1 MAKDTQTLIK
11 KFVEKWTEKDFYAED
26 ENTSNFWTDLLN
38 ALGVEN
44 ITDFVIYQK
53 KVKKIKGS
61 GRIDVYLPKSKV
73 LIEQKN
79 SNVDIENSSDAFI
92 QAKEYNDDLPNNER
106 PNWIITCNFREFF
119 VYDMNLDNREREA
132 QKQKILVKDLNKKY
146 HLLKFLVDAG
156 KNISHEMELSI
167 KAGNLVGRLYDLL
180 LPRYK
185 NPDDPQTLQSLNQL
199 CVRIVF
205 CLFAEDAELFL
216 HNTKTSFHDYLAPI
230 PAQFLRDA
238 LIKLFNVLDT
248 KQEERDEYLQ
258 DDLKYFPYVNG
269 GLFSNKNIEIPQ
281 FTEEIKELILQKAS
295 AEFDWSDIS
304 PTIFGAVFESTLN
317 PETRRSGG
325 MHYTSIE
332 NIHKVIDPLF
342 LDDLKNELKN
352 CKTTKEL
359 LKFQD
364 KISKLTFL
372 DPACGSGN
380 FLTETYISLRNL
392 ENDVIRQLQKL
403 GQANLINPIKVSIN
417 QFYGI
422 EINDFAVSVAKTAL
436 WIAELQQQRKT
447 NEISQDFEIE
457 YLPLKE
463 YNNIK
468 EANALRI
475 DWNDVIQAD
484 KLNYIIGNPPFVGV
498 RKKSKEHANDMI
510 NTLGKDWKSIG
521 NIDYVACWYLKTVK
535 LMHENN
541 KILAALVSTNSITQ
555 GEQVFILWTPL
566 IEKYNIKINFAY
578 RTFKWNSESNSKAQV
593 HCVIIGFSLK
603 EVKKECYLYDEFGNC
618 KECKHINPYLIE
630 GDDIIIESR
639 TKTLFSAPKINFG
652 NMAIDNGCLSKYS
665 VEEKDELIKK
675 YPESEKYFR
684 KFLGSEEYINNK
696 ERWCLWLLGAN
707 PADIKKIPPIYEA
720 VKNVKEFRL
729 KSTALA
735 TKKKAEIPYEFFFIS
750 QPDTNYIILPRVS
763 SENRKYVPMGI
774 LPPST
779 IASDRCS
786 IIPNAEIYHF
796 GILTSSVHMA
806 WMRTVAGRLK
816 SDYLYSGKIVY
827 NNFPWIENATEE
839 QKAKIEKTAQ
849 AILDARALYPNNSL
863 ADLYDEDLM
872 PIELRKAHNAN
883 DREVLKLYGMKTDI
897 EESEIVSK
905 LFKMYQEKINE
916 IRKK

>member
-1 MAKDTQTLIK
+1 MAKDIQTLIK

-132 QKQKILVKDLNKKY
+132 QKQKILVKDLNKEY
-146 HLLKFLVDAG
+146 HLLEFLIDTS
-156 KNISHEMELSI
+156 KNISREMELSI
-167 KAGNLVGRLYDLL
+167 KAGDLVGKMYDLL

-185 NPDDPQTLQSLNQL
+185 NPEDPHTLQSLNQL

-258 DDLKYFPYVNG
+258 DELKYFPYVNG

-475 DWNDVIQAD
+475 DWNDVIKAD
-484 KLNYIIGNPPFVGV
+484 KLNYIIGNPPFIGGMIMDAEQKKDMHNLFGDKIKGVG
-498 RKKSKEHANDMI
+498 E
-510 NTLGKDWKSIG
+510 L
-521 NIDYVACWYLKTVK
+521 DYVGAWYRKAVTYMKNTYIKT
-535 LMHENN
+535 
-541 KILAALVSTNSITQ
+541 AFVSSNSITQ
-555 GEQVFILWTPL
+555 GEQVAILWEQLMQEGL
-566 IEKYNIKINFAY
+566 IINFAW
-578 RTFKWNSESNSKAQV
+578 RTFIWDSESSSKAHV
-593 HCVIIGFSLK
+593 HCVIIGFSLFQDNK
-603 EVKKECYLYDEFGNC
+603 QKKIYSDDSIQFVNNINGYLTDAQNIFIYN
-618 KECKHINPYLIE
+618 
-630 GDDIIIESR
+630 R
-639 TKTLFSAPKINFG
+639 KTPICSVPEMNFG
-652 NMAIDNGCLSKYS
+652 NMPRDGGGLILS
-665 VEEKDELIKK
+665 EAEKDELISKEPLSK
-675 YPESEKYFR
+675 QWIHLL
-684 KFLGSEEYINNK
+684 LGAEEYIKNK
-696 ERWCLWLLGAN
+696 KRYCLWLVGAN
-707 PADIKKIPPIYEA
+707 PSEIKQCPTVMKRIEI
-720 VKNVKEFRL
+720 VRQMRL
-729 KSTALA
+729 NSKAASTRKLA
-735 TKKKAEIPYEFFFIS
+735 ETPTLFAQRT
-750 QPDTNYIILPRVS
+750 QPEGVDYILVPRVS
-763 SENRKYVPMGI
+763 SENRKYVPMGFI
-774 LPPST
+774 DKS
-779 IASDRCS
+779 IKVNDSVQ
-786 IIPNAEIYHF
+786 IIPNAELYHF
-796 GILTSSVHMA
+796 GILTSIVHMA
-806 WMRTVAGRLK
+806 WMRTIAGRLK
-816 SDYLYSGKIVY
+816 SDYRYSKEIVY
-827 NNFPWIENATEE
+827 NNFPWIEDITDN
-839 QKAKIEKTAQ
+839 QKVKIEKTAQ
-849 AILDARALYPNNSL
+849 AILDARKLYSDSSL
-863 ADLYDEDLM
+863 ATLYDEKTM
-872 PIELRKAHNAN
+872 PIELRKAHNTN

-916 IRKK
+916 IK

>member
-1 MAKDTQTLIK
+1 MNVKAVQSFIDKWSNKDNFSEISSTQL
-11 KFVEKWTEKDFYAED
+11 FWLELLSLFDVEKPTEFIEFEKPVTLDNNHF
-26 ENTSNFWTDLLN
+26 
-38 ALGVEN
+38 
-44 ITDFVIYQK
+44 
-53 KVKKIKGS
+53 
-61 GRIDVYLPKSKV
+61 GRIDAYIAETKV
-73 LIEQKN
+73 LIEQKKIGVELDKL
-79 SNVDIENSSDAFI
+79 SADGKWTPYQ
-92 QAKEYNDDLPNNER
+92 QAKEYSNALPLDQKPR
-106 PNWIITCNFREFF
+106 WIITCNFSEFHI
-119 VYDMNLDNREREA
+119 YDMNSARPEKS
-132 QKQKILVKDLNKKY
+132 KQVVLLKNLAKEYNK
-146 HLLKFLVDAG
+146 LKFLVDAAM

-167 KAGNLVGRLYDLL
+167 KAGDLVGKMYDLL

-403 GQANLINPIKVSIN
+403 GQANLINPIKVTIN

-475 DWNDVIQAD
+475 DWNDVIQSD
-484 KLNYIIGNPPFVGV
+484 KLNYIIGNPPFVGAYLN
-498 RKKSKEHANDMI
+498 SKEQKQEIVD
-510 NTLGKDWKSIG
+510 LFGKIKLS
-521 NIDYVACWYLKTVK
+521 NSIDYVSGWFYKASEMMYK
-535 LMHENN
+535 NN
-541 KILAALVSTNSITQ
+541 EIRTALVSTNSITQ
-555 GEQVFILWTPL
+555 GEQVYPIWHTLF
-566 IEKYNIKINFAY
+566 ERFNIKIDFAW
-578 RTFKWNSESNSKAQV
+578 RTFRWDSESSSKAHV
-593 HCVIIGFSLK
+593 HCVIIGFSSRAK
-603 EVKKECYLYDEFGNC
+603 ENKCHLYDEQGSY
-618 KECKHINPYLIE
+618 KECKNINPYLIE
-630 GDDIIIESR
+630 GDDVIIESR
-639 TKTLFSAPKINFG
+639 ASTLFPASKMIRGNQASDGGNF
-652 NMAIDNGCLSKYS
+652 ILTTK
-665 VEEKDELIKK
+665 EKEDILNKDPELTVYIRP
-675 YPESEKYFR
+675 YM
-684 KFLGSEEYINNK
+684 GAEEYIKNK
-696 ERWCLWLLGAN
+696 KRYCFWLKGIN
-707 PADIKKIPPIYEA
+707 PSIIKKHTELYKRIEA
-720 VKNVKEFRL
+720 VRQMRL
-729 KSTALA
+729 NSSAAPTR
-735 TKKKAEIPYEFFFIS
+735 KKAEIPYEFFFIC
-750 QPDTNYIILPRVS
+750 QPDTNYMIIPRVS

-774 LPPST
+774 VSPDI
-779 IASDRCS
+779 IASDRCT
-786 IIPNAEIYHF
+786 IIPNATLYNF
-796 GILTSSVHMA
+796 GILISVVHMA
-806 WMRTVAGRLK
+806 WMRTVTGRLK
-816 SDYLYSGKIVY
+816 SDYNYSGSIVY
-827 NNFPWIENATEE
+827 NNFPWIEDITEE

-849 AILDARALYPNNSL
+849 AILDARALYPDSSL
-863 ADLYDEDLM
+863 ADLYDETSM
-872 PIELRKAHNAN
+872 PVELRKAHNAN
-883 DREVLKLYGMKTDI
+883 DREVLKLYGMKSDT

-916 IRKK
+916 IKKK